1 MQIGGGGIQN
11 LLVNMTLKKNFKKT
25 KKKKKKTPFHVSSF
39 DNRFNKFQ
47 STTIYGM

>member
-11 LLVNMTLKKNFKKT
+11 LLVNMTLNFFLKRQKF
-25 KKKKKKTPFHVSSF
+25 KKTPFHVSSF

-47 STTIYGM
+47 STMIHGM